1 MESEVE
7 NQTCQ
12 VCILSVFIT
21 QVTKVRFG
29 FLQLQFCFAKP
40 KALHT
45 KAPQGVVLKFIMH
58 NRNGN

>member
-1 MESEVE
+1 MENEVE

-40 KALHT
+40 KALQRHHR
-45 KAPQGVVLKFIMH
+45 V
-58 NRNGN
+58 